1 MLRVEEN
8 QVIIGVQIDVGGLP
22 LTAKGL
28 ATTRSAKHNPVGA
41 LEVFAVCQ
49 YHAVGGGIQ
58 PIVDAAGLE
67 HLAGTERQKDCRPA
81 GGKPTL
87 DLHLIDT
94 DRQCGH
100 KALFLLVVQTDEV
113 AVMGIGDTVCGV
125 NQVLQLLTGGC
136 RMGNEDRDKKHLF
149 IVVLQILQKLLG
161 FLTEGHKVGRQNVH
175 IKAGTNRS
183 FLLVDFCLVQI
194 AQFPLDHL

>member
-1 MLRVEEN
+1 
-8 QVIIGVQIDVGGLP
+8 
-22 LTAKGL
+22 
-28 ATTRSAKHNPVGA
+28 
-41 LEVFAVCQ
+41 
-49 YHAVGGGIQ
+49 
-58 PIVDAAGLE
+58 
-67 HLAGTERQKDCRPA
+67 
-81 GGKPTL
+81 
-87 DLHLIDT
+87 
-94 DRQCGH
+94 
-100 KALFLLVVQTDEV
+100 
-113 AVMGIGDTVCGV
+113 MGIGDTVCGV

-194 AQFPLDHL
+194 AQFPFHGFQRSALVKRLCVDADDLAAFDIKKCVQQRVIQFGGLDLQKGNRADRRANAEIPALLK